1 MLFKSSAI
9 AASFHALAIIEGSRA
24 FSTTTSSPTSW
35 CSSDRREFFEH
46 LSKAAAAL
54 TGAGLFPQVS
64 TADVDV
70 EAFEKSGM
78 VSMPMGVSGQAGKV
92 CPSTF

>member
-24 FSTTTSSPTSW
+24 FGTTTSSPTS
-35 CSSDRREFFEH
+35 CSSDRREFVEH